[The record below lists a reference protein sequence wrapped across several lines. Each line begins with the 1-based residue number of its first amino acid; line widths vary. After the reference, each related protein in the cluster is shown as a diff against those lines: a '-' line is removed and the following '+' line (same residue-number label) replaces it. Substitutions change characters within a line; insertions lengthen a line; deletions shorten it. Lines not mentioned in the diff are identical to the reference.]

1 MFQGSGLLGKDSRS
15 DKGKLVAGVDRLMS
29 LSDPIADMLVRVRN
43 GCRAG
48 VEHVSLP
55 HSRMKGELARIF
67 KREGYIAD
75 YVVESSALK
84 TLRIYLKYDAQHQPA
99 IRGLKQ
105 VSKPGLRK
113 YVGADSIPKVLRGMG
128 IAILSTSSGMMT
140 DREARTKKI
149 GGEIICTVW

>member
-1 MFQGSGLLGKDSRS
+1 
-15 DKGKLVAGVDRLMS
+15 MS

-43 GCRAG
+43 GYKAG
-48 VEHVSLP
+48 VEHVDMP

-67 KREGYIAD
+67 KREGFIVD
-75 YVVESSALK
+75 YVVENSARK
-84 TLRIYLKYDAQHQPA
+84 ILRIYLKYDAQEQPA

-105 VSKPGLRK
+105 ISKPGLRK
-113 YVGADSIPKVLRGMG
+113 YVGADSVPKVLRGMG

-149 GGEIICTVW
+149 GGEVICTAW